1 MYTITCP
8 YCFEQ
13 FDHTDVHFRSERV
26 ERGEFEGLPEG
37 YDNIQSFRLR
47 FPKGTDKDAIENEYS
62 FWEFFKETDDP
73 KYEAFWRDYGT
84 KTEEDPADQEMG
96 ITSYRRKV
104 IDPQNP
110 AHHKFLRAQE
120 DGGYLRY
127 DADGFANEIE
137 LNDARRTK
145 CGRRVCPH
153 CHNPLPQEYGKHDVK
168 FISIIGVTGAGK
180 TVYLSKLI
188 QGIEKYVSK
197 VGLSAIIA
205 SRSTRTFLKIN
216 PVAEGKPLPGST
228 TKDQF
233 LQPLFYNLVQ
243 TTRTHQKRID
253 SFVIYDIAGENC
265 VDSDKISR
273 FGKFIDHS
281 NGIFLLIDPI
291 QFQIIQGFQGVEEE
305 QAGPT
310 RVLQEIHNHVNHGK
324 SNEKCDIPVAVCIS
338 KSDIDSVQEV
348 LEGELADSLME
359 QVSSIKDERGHG
371 RTVFD
376 AHSYNPIA
384 TDLQAFI
391 SSNEPDLEL
400 MLFNNY
406 SCYNYFAFS
415 SLGCGV
421 EDNAPVGPIIPR
433 RIEEPLFWLFNRFGY
448 IQSNEEVVSFGLPVI
463 RCPACDST
471 DIKELEGDERERIE
485 GKFFIKKIFYD
496 DYECLEC
503 GHRW

>member
-1 MYTITCP
+1 M
-8 YCFEQ
+8 
-13 FDHTDVHFRSERV
+13 
-26 ERGEFEGLPEG
+26 
-37 YDNIQSFRLR
+37 
-47 FPKGTDKDAIENEYS
+47 
-62 FWEFFKETDDP
+62 
-73 KYEAFWRDYGT
+73 
-84 KTEEDPADQEMG
+84 
-96 ITSYRRKV
+96 
-104 IDPQNP
+104 
-110 AHHKFLRAQE
+110 
-120 DGGYLRY
+120 
-127 DADGFANEIE
+127 
-137 LNDARRTK
+137 
-145 CGRRVCPH
+145 
-153 CHNPLPQEYGKHDVK
+153 
-168 FISIIGVTGAGK
+168 
-180 TVYLSKLI
+180 
-188 QGIEKYVSK
+188 
-197 VGLSAIIA
+197 
-205 SRSTRTFLKIN
+205 
-216 PVAEGKPLPGST
+216 
-228 TKDQF
+228 
-233 LQPLFYNLVQ
+233 
-243 TTRTHQKRID
+243 
-253 SFVIYDIAGENC
+253 
-265 VDSDKISR
+265 
-273 FGKFIDHS
+273 
-281 NGIFLLIDPI
+281 
-291 QFQIIQGFQGVEEE
+291 
-305 QAGPT
+305 
-310 RVLQEIHNHVNHGK
+310 
-324 SNEKCDIPVAVCIS
+324 
-338 KSDIDSVQEV
+338 
-348 LEGELADSLME
+348 ADSLME